1 MARLPRY
8 VVPGL
13 PQHVIQRGNNR
24 QAIFVGESDYAAYL
38 DWLMLAAQQHGLL
51 IHAYV
56 LMTNHV
62 HLLATPTQDTSIAK
76 TLQSLGRR
84 YVQYFNFT
92 YKRTGT
98 LWEGRY
104 RATVVDAEDYLLACC
119 RYIEMNPV
127 RAGMVKS
134 AAHYRWSS
142 YRHNAQGQ
150 KDPLVNE
157 HEVYRRLARTVEARK
172 EAYRSLFRSGDD
184 ETILH
189 DIRQSVHK
197 GWALGNDRFRSEVEE
212 LAKRR
217 TTPLPRGRKKTKGRG

>member
-8 VVPGL
+8 VIPGL
-13 PQHVIQRGNNR
+13 AQHVIQRGNNR
-24 QAIFVGESDYAAYL
+24 QAIFVAECDYAVYL
-38 DWLMLAAQQHGLL
+38 GWLKEAAQRYGLL

-62 HLLATPTQDTSIAK
+62 HLLVTPTQDDSIAK

-150 KDPLVNE
+150 KDAQISE
-157 HEVYRRLARTVEARK
+157 HDVYRRLGRTVQARY
-172 EAYRSLFRSGDD
+172 EAYRSLFRDGDD
-184 ETILH
+184 DTTLLA
-189 DIRQSVHK
+189 IRESAHK
-197 GWALGNDRFRSEVEE
+197 GWALGNERFRGEVEG

-217 TTPLPRGRKKTKGRG
+217 TAPLSRGRPKAGKE